1 MPAKYLVSIPVSV
14 ERATGEPRVDDEWQW
29 KESEVCQLPGSTEY
43 KYRRTRALT
52 IPVIAV
58 SQNEAE
64 RKAQEILTLL
74 VGRAYGSFDGNGSP
88 VKE

>member
-1 MPAKYLVSIPVSV
+1 VP
-14 ERATGEPRVDDEWQW
+14 
-29 KESEVCQLPGSTEY
+29 
-43 KYRRTRALT
+43 ALT
-52 IPVIAV
+52 IPVIAD